1 MLESSQILKIKKS
14 LNVQNI
20 SLVSMFS
27 LLGDKNRFLII
38 KLLTEQGEMCVTDLA
53 NVLDI
58 SVSAVSQHLRI
69 LEMSKVVEGHRMGQM
84 MCYKPRVDDPR
95 IKKIINLIMNVIKN

>member
-1 MLESSQILKIKKS
+1 MLELSQISKIRETLKA
-14 LNVQNI
+14 QNT
-20 SLVSMFS
+20 SLVDVFS

-38 KLLTEQGEMCVTDLA
+38 KLLIEQGEMCVTDLA

-69 LEMSKVVEGHRMGQM
+69 LEMSRMVEGEKMGQM
-84 MCYKPRVDDPR
+84 ICYKPKIDDPK
-95 IKKIINLIMNVIKN
+95 IKK

>member
-1 MLESSQILKIKKS
+1 MLEPAQISKIRQTLKT
-14 LNVQNI
+14 QDI
-20 SLVSMFS
+20 SLVDVFS

-38 KLLTEQGEMCVTDLA
+38 KLLIEQGEMCVSDLA

-69 LEMSKVVEGHRMGQM
+69 LEMSRMVEGEKMGQM
-84 MCYKPRVDDPR
+84 MCYRPKIDDPS
-95 IKKIINLIMNVIKN
+95 IKKIINLM

>member
-1 MLESSQILKIKKS
+1 MLEPSQISKIKES
-14 LNVQNI
+14 LKTQNI
-20 SLVSMFS
+20 SLVDVFS

-38 KLLTEQGEMCVTDLA
+38 KLLIEQGEMCVTDLA

-69 LEMSKVVEGHRMGQM
+69 LEMSRMVEGEKMGQM
-84 MCYKPRVDDPR
+84 MCYKPKIDDP
-95 IKKIINLIMNVIKN
+95 KIKNIIKLM

>member
-1 MLESSQILKIKKS
+1 MVEI
-14 LNVQNI
+14 
-20 SLVSMFS
+20 FS

-38 KLLTEQGEMCVTDLA
+38 KLLVEEGEMCVSDLA

-69 LEMSKVVEGHRMGQM
+69 LEMSRIVESEKKGQM
-84 MCYKPRVDDPR
+84 MCYKPKIEDPR
-95 IKKIINLIMNVIKN
+95 IKKIINQTLFK

>member
-1 MLESSQILKIKKS
+1 MLEPSQISKIKES
-14 LNVQNI
+14 LKTQNI
-20 SLVSMFS
+20 SLVDVFS

-38 KLLTEQGEMCVTDLA
+38 RLLIEQGEMCVSDLA

-69 LEMSKVVEGHRMGQM
+69 LEMSRMVVGERMGQM
-84 MCYKPRVDDPR
+84 MCYKPKIDDQR
-95 IKKIINLIMNVIKN
+95 IKKIINLM

>member
-1 MLESSQILKIKKS
+1 MLEPSQISKIKES
-14 LNVQNI
+14 LKTQNI
-20 SLVSMFS
+20 SLVDVFS

-38 KLLTEQGEMCVTDLA
+38 RLLIEQGEMCVSDLA

-69 LEMSKVVEGHRMGQM
+69 LEMSRMVVGERMGQM
-84 MCYKPRVDDPR
+84 MFYNPKINDPK
-95 IKKIINLIMNVIKN
+95 IKKI

>member
-1 MLESSQILKIKKS
+1 MLEPSQISKIKETIKTK
-14 LNVQNI
+14 NT
-20 SLVSMFS
+20 SLVDVFS

-38 KLLTEQGEMCVTDLA
+38 KLLIEQGEMCVTDLA

-69 LEMSKVVEGHRMGQM
+69 LEMSKMVEGEKMGQM
-84 MCYKPRVDDPR
+84 MCYKPKIDDPT
-95 IKKIINLIMNVIKN
+95 IKKIISLM

>member
-1 MLESSQILKIKKS
+1 MLEPSQISKIKES
-14 LNVQNI
+14 LKTQNI
-20 SLVSMFS
+20 SLVDVFN

-38 KLLTEQGEMCVTDLA
+38 KILIEQGEMCVSDLA

-69 LEMSKVVEGHRMGQM
+69 LEMSRMVEGEKMGQM
-84 MCYKPRVDDPR
+84 MCYKPKIDDPT
-95 IKKIINLIMNVIKN
+95 IKKIISLM

>member
-1 MLESSQILKIKKS
+1 MLEPAQISKITKS
-14 LNVQNI
+14 LKTQNI
-20 SLVSMFS
+20 SLVDVFS

-38 KLLTEQGEMCVTDLA
+38 KLLIEQGEMCVTDLA

-69 LEMSKVVEGHRMGQM
+69 LEMSRMVEGEKMGQM
-84 MCYKPRVDDPR
+84 MCYKPKIDDPR
-95 IKKIINLIMNVIKN
+95 IKKIINVM

>member
-1 MLESSQILKIKKS
+1 MLEPSQISKIKES
-14 LNVQNI
+14 LKTQNI
-20 SLVSMFS
+20 SLVDVFS

-38 KLLTEQGEMCVTDLA
+38 KLLIEQREMCVTDLA

-69 LEMSKVVEGHRMGQM
+69 LEMSRIVEGEKMGQM
-84 MCYKPRVDDPR
+84 MCYKPKIDDP
-95 IKKIINLIMNVIKN
+95 IVKKIIHLM

>member
-1 MLESSQILKIKKS
+1 MLEPSQISKIKES
-14 LNVQNI
+14 LKTQNI
-20 SLVSMFS
+20 SLVDVFS

-38 KLLTEQGEMCVTDLA
+38 RLLIEQGEMCVSDLA

-69 LEMSKVVEGHRMGQM
+69 LEMSRMVVGERMGQM
-84 MCYKPRVDDPR
+84 MCYKPKIDDPR
-95 IKKIINLIMNVIKN
+95 IKKIINLM

>member
-1 MLESSQILKIKKS
+1 MLEPSQISKIKETLKA
-14 LNVQNI
+14 QNT
-20 SLVSMFS
+20 SLVDVFS

-38 KLLTEQGEMCVTDLA
+38 KLLIEQGEMCVTDLA

-69 LEMSKVVEGHRMGQM
+69 LEMSRMVEGKKMGQM
-84 MCYKPRVDDPR
+84 MCYKPKIDDPT
-95 IKKIINLIMNVIKN
+95 IKKIISLM

>member
-1 MLESSQILKIKKS
+1 MLEPSQISKIKETIKS
-14 LNVQNI
+14 QNI
-20 SLVSMFS
+20 SLVDVFS

-38 KLLTEQGEMCVTDLA
+38 KLLIEQGEMCVTDLA

-69 LEMSKVVEGHRMGQM
+69 LEMSRMVVGERMGQM
-84 MCYKPRVDDPR
+84 MCYKPKIDDPI
-95 IKKIINLIMNVIKN
+95 IKRIINLM

>member
-1 MLESSQILKIKKS
+1 MLEPSQISKIKES
-14 LNVQNI
+14 LKTQNI
-20 SLVSMFS
+20 SLVDVFN

-38 KLLTEQGEMCVTDLA
+38 KILIEQGEMCVSDLA

-69 LEMSKVVEGHRMGQM
+69 LEMSRMVEGERMGQM
-84 MCYKPRVDDPR
+84 MCYKPKIDDPR
-95 IKKIINLIMNVIKN
+95 IKKIINLM

>member
-1 MLESSQILKIKKS
+1 MLEPSQISKIKES
-14 LNVQNI
+14 LKTQNI
-20 SLVSMFS
+20 SLVDVFS

-38 KLLTEQGEMCVTDLA
+38 KLLIEQGEMCVTDLA

-69 LEMSKVVEGHRMGQM
+69 LEMSRMVEGERMGQM
-84 MCYKPRVDDPR
+84 MCYKSKIYDPNVR
-95 IKKIINLIMNVIKN
+95 KIINLM

>member
-1 MLESSQILKIKKS
+1 MLEPSQISKIKES
-14 LNVQNI
+14 LKTQNI
-20 SLVSMFS
+20 SLVDVFN

-38 KLLTEQGEMCVTDLA
+38 KILIEQGEMCVSDLA

-69 LEMSKVVEGHRMGQM
+69 LEMSRMVEGERMGQM
-84 MCYKPRVDDPR
+84 MCYKPKIDDPR
-95 IKKIINLIMNVIKN
+95 VKKIIHLM

>member
-1 MLESSQILKIKKS
+1 MLESTQISKIKEIIKAKDT
-14 LNVQNI
+14 
-20 SLVSMFS
+20 SLVDVFS

-38 KLLTEQGEMCVTDLA
+38 KLLIEQGEMCVSDLA

-69 LEMSKVVEGHRMGQM
+69 LEMSRLVVGERMGQM
-84 MCYKPRVDDPR
+84 MCYKPKINDPG
-95 IKKIINLIMNVIKN
+95 IKKIINLI

>member
-1 MLESSQILKIKKS
+1 MLEPSQISKIKET
-14 LNVQNI
+14 LEAQNT
-20 SLVSMFS
+20 SLVDVFS

-38 KLLTEQGEMCVTDLA
+38 KLLIEQGEMCVTDLA

-69 LEMSKVVEGHRMGQM
+69 LEMSRMVEGEKMGQM
-84 MCYKPRVDDPR
+84 MCYKPKIDDPTTR
-95 IKKIINLIMNVIKN
+95 KIISLM

>member
-1 MLESSQILKIKKS
+1 MLEPSQISKIKES
-14 LNVQNI
+14 LKTQNI
-20 SLVSMFS
+20 SLVDVFN

-38 KLLTEQGEMCVTDLA
+38 KILIEQGEMCVSDLA

-69 LEMSKVVEGHRMGQM
+69 LEMSRMVEGERIGQM
-84 MCYKPRVDDPR
+84 MCYKPRIDDPR
-95 IKKIINLIMNVIKN
+95 IKKIINVM

>member
-1 MLESSQILKIKKS
+1 MLEPSQISKIKETLKEQS
-14 LNVQNI
+14 T
-20 SLVSMFS
+20 SLVDVFS

-38 KLLTEQGEMCVTDLA
+38 KLLIEQGEMCVTDLA

-69 LEMSKVVEGHRMGQM
+69 LEMSRMVEGEKMGQM
-84 MCYKPRVDDPR
+84 
-95 IKKIINLIMNVIKN
+95 

>member
-1 MLESSQILKIKKS
+1 MLEPSQISKIKES
-14 LNVQNI
+14 LKTQNI
-20 SLVSMFS
+20 SLVDVFN

-38 KLLTEQGEMCVTDLA
+38 KILIEQGEMCVSDLA

-69 LEMSKVVEGHRMGQM
+69 LEMSRMVEGEKMGQM
-84 MCYKPRVDDPR
+84 MCYKPKIDDLR
-95 IKKIINLIMNVIKN
+95 IKKIINLM

>member
-1 MLESSQILKIKKS
+1 MLKLSQISKIKES
-14 LNVQNI
+14 LKTQNI
-20 SLVSMFS
+20 SLVDVFS

-38 KLLTEQGEMCVTDLA
+38 KLLIEQGEMCVTDLA

-69 LEMSKVVEGHRMGQM
+69 LEMSRMVEGEKMGQM
-84 MCYKPRVDDPR
+84 MCYKPKIDDPK
-95 IKKIINLIMNVIKN
+95 IKNIINLM